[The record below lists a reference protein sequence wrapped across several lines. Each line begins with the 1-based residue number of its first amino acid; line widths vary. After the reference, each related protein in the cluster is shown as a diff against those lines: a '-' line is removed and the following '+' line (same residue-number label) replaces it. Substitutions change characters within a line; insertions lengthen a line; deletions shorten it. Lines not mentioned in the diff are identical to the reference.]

1 MEKIIRNK
9 YVLLV
14 GSIIIMSVI
23 YFVVE
28 NLIDNYNMKSN
39 DDIIEINES
48 SDVNLSEDVKADII
62 NMSDENSSISE
73 VNDIDDNITE
83 DLEDSIEDGNS
94 IVENKKET
102 FNKIHIYVTGEV
114 NNPGVVILNEGS
126 RIIDAINSAGGATDK
141 ADMEK
146 INLVYILE
154 DGMKVNIP
162 SESDL
167 KNNEKFEYIVVGSG
181 EGDDIEVTNSSSSSE
196 GSSSSENSNSGS
208 SGSNAS
214 KGFNKYSVVNINT
227 ASQTELE
234 TLPGIGPSLALK
246 IIEYR
251 KQNGKFSSIGDIKNV
266 SGIGD
271 NKFEKIKSYIKV

>member
-1 MEKIIRNK
+1 MKKIIRNK

>member
-1 MEKIIRNK
+1 MKKIIRNK

-73 VNDIDDNITE
+73 VNDIDNNITE